1 MIQRTIPISFQHRVS
16 FTHGAFD
23 AKNHTL
29 RDLVAD
35 SCELGEQSKVLVL
48 LDSGVAEANP
58 GLTDKIF
65 RYFTVHTDTLNL
77 VTEPMT
83 LQGGEPCKND
93 WSLVEKIWQAVEF
106 HKICLDHKEEWEMVY
121 CEMVKCIHIDIS
133 RQMNPYMTR
142 VLLF

>member
-1 MIQRTIPISFQHRVS
+1 MIQRTIPITFQHRVS

-65 RYFTVHTDTLNL
+65 RYFTVPLTHSTSLLNQWL
-77 VTEPMT
+77 SK
-83 LQGGEPCKND
+83 GESPVRTTGP
-93 WSLVEKIWQAVEF
+93 S
-106 HKICLDHKEEWEMVY
+106 
-121 CEMVKCIHIDIS
+121 S
-133 RQMNPYMTR
+133 RKSGR
-142 VLLF
+142 R